1 MVFKGYEIIVIVK
14 FNDVLFIRI
23 LFYRLAKSL
32 FSGYYA
38 ALCDRAHGCLPKPAN
53 FMSLPHSSHLT
64 PEDSRVASVLRSPK
78 LFMRET
84 LAGVI
89 TALALI
95 PEVISFSVIA
105 GVDPK
110 VSLIA
115 SVVLCLA
122 LSVMGG
128 RPAMVTAAAGS
139 VALVI
144 GPMVHLHGVQYILP
158 AVLLAGV
165 IQILFGVL
173 GMARLMRFI
182 PQSVMTGFVNALG
195 ILIFFAQ
202 VPHFWS
208 KEPLIIGLFVLTLLI
223 VLWAP
228 RVIKSVP
235 SPLIAIVLLT
245 LFTVFSGQI
254 LPTVGDEG
262 SMSGGLPGFTQLL
275 VPLNL
280 HTLSIIWPCALSIA
294 FVGLME
300 SLLTAKLVDELTA
313 TTSNKRRESIGL
325 GVANMMSGIYG
336 GIAGCAMIGQTI
348 VNVEMGKGRSR
359 VSTIAAGLVLLV
371 LVTGLSEVMAKIPM
385 AVLAGIMAIVAF
397 KTFNWHSIQPATVK
411 GAPIAETV
419 VMLITVAATVSTGN
433 LAIGVLGGIVV
444 MVIIPS
450 RLNHK
455 HAATSGK
462 SSPDQEK

>member
-1 MVFKGYEIIVIVK
+1 MPTPP
-14 FNDVLFIRI
+14 D
-23 LFYRLAKSL
+23 A
-32 FSGYYA
+32 
-38 ALCDRAHGCLPKPAN
+38 
-53 FMSLPHSSHLT
+53 LT
-64 PEDSRVASVLRSPK
+64 PAKPFSPAVVC
-78 LFMRET
+78 RES

-122 LSVMGG
+122 MSVLGG

-144 GPMVHLHGVQYILP
+144 GPMVHQHGVGYILP
-158 AVLLAGV
+158 AVVMAGV
-165 IQILFGVL
+165 IQILFGAL
-173 GMARLMRFI
+173 GMAKLMRFI
-182 PQSVMTGFVNALG
+182 PQAVMTGFVNALG

-208 KEPLIIGLFVLTLLI
+208 SNPLVITLFVATLLM
-223 VLWAP
+223 VLLLP

-235 SPLIAIVLLT
+235 APLIAVVALT
-245 LFTVFSGQI
+245 LFTVFSGQ
-254 LPTVGDEG
+254 LPPSVGDEG
-262 SMSGGLPGFTQLL
+262 SMAGGLPGFTELL

-280 HTLSIIWPCALSIA
+280 QTLQIIWPCALSIA

-300 SLLTAKLVDELTA
+300 SLLTAKLVDDLTA
-313 TTSNKRRESIGL
+313 TPSNKSRESAGL
-325 GVANMMSGIYG
+325 GIANILAGFYG

-359 VSTIAAGLVLLV
+359 LSTLVAGAVLLV
-371 LVTGLSEVMAKIPM
+371 LVTALSGVMAKIPM
-385 AVLAGIMAIVAF
+385 AVLAGIMVIVAV
-397 KTFNWHSIQPATVK
+397 KTFSWHSVQPGTLKQTPWSVTA
-411 GAPIAETV
+411 I
-419 VMLITVAATVSTGN
+419 MLVTVAATVSTGN
-433 LAIGVLGGIVV
+433 LAIGVLAGIVTLAL
-444 MVIIPS
+444 IPS
-450 RLNHK
+450 RIRKL
-455 HAATSGK
+455 HAARAETP
-462 SSPDQEK
+462 SPAPEK